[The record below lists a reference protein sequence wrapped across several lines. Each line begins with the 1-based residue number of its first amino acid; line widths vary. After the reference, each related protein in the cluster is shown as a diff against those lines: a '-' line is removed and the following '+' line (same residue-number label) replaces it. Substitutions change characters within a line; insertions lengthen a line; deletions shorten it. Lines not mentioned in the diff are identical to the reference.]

1 MLCMHCGHNQA
12 TKSKEVVEG
21 GKKVSKFYCAE
32 CFRTLFQPEEEKV
45 QKCPYCGKSK
55 DAVLKSGLVGCAN
68 CYTTFS
74 KQLLPIVQKTQDSV
88 LHTGETPKEADREV
102 RLKIRLREL
111 QVLMDKR
118 MEEENVEK
126 VKEYS
131 KESRRISA
139 LMGGK

>member
-1 MLCMHCGHNQA
+1 MPC
-12 TKSKEVVEG
+12 
-21 GKKVSKFYCAE
+21 
-32 CFRTLFQPEEEKV
+32 
-45 QKCPYCGKSK
+45 KSK